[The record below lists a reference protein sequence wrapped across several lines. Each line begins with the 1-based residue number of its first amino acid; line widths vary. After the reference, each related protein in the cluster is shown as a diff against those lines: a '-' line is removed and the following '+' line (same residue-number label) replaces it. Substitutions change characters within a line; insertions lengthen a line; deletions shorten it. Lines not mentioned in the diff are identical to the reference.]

1 MAEGLDYCGP
11 VKMGHK
17 IFCLYTFKKF
27 MKECL
32 GGYYLVINST
42 TIVTCG
48 RQLMDIGYK
57 YNSRKVL
64 GFIAIEGG
72 GRTEPGDP
80 HLYPL
85 PDNYYIFFI

>member
-1 MAEGLDYCGP
+1 
-11 VKMGHK
+11 
-17 IFCLYTFKKF
+17 

-85 PDNYYIFFI
+85 PDNYYIFLFDQFLFLTYLESLSISVMKYTIKNM